1 MVSTVRDRLEQAI
14 REEDARRLDRLKS
27 VRQTARGAEERFEP
41 IRQAAEEIR
50 EQLQPLAGIEF
61 TISPDSVWITLAD
74 RELSFGYDPAAQ
86 RFIGEETAHSWY
98 DGEPYTATYQW
109 ATSES
114 CIEAMIRL
122 CARYARMAN
131 AIRGGAPSGGS

>member
-1 MVSTVRDRLEQAI
+1 MVSTVKDRLEQAI
-14 REEDARRLDRLKS
+14 REEDTGRLDRLKS

-50 EQLQPLAGIEF
+50 EQLQPLGGIEF

-98 DGEPYTATYQW
+98 DGERYAERYEWANAEECIDAMIKLCAQFVRMARAISTAT
-109 ATSES
+109 
-114 CIEAMIRL
+114 
-122 CARYARMAN
+122 
-131 AIRGGAPSGGS
+131 G